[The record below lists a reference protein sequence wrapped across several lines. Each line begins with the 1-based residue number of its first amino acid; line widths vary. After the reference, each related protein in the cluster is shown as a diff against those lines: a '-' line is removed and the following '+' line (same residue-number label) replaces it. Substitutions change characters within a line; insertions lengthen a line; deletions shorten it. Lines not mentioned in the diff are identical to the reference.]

1 MIFNHLLRLAFGIA
15 FGLAMPIYAQV
26 PGADARTGANPS
38 VAPAEQGPAGSLKD
52 PIELCEK
59 LAGVEREICV
69 RQAREN
75 RERAGDAGIGSTPG
89 GGGITGGA
97 VSGKEKDTGR

>member
-1 MIFNHLLRLAFGIA
+1 MAHSLWFAFGIG

-26 PGADARTGANPS
+26 PAVDAQPRAIPS
-38 VAPAEQGPAGSLKD
+38 IKPAEQGPSGSLKD
-52 PIELCEK
+52 PIELCQK

-75 RERAGDAGIGSTPG
+75 RERSGGPSIGATPG
-89 GGGITGGA
+89 GGGTVTGGA
-97 VSGKEKDTGR
+97 ASGKETDPRR